1 MSLFCVHRTSLDFW
15 RNFDKRDMASHLISH
30 TLYKVEQM
38 KTSRAHFVVHIG
50 QKPILDDPIFCC
62 GSITV
67 KSRVEARVTIQKI
80 KSLGVLQT
88 ETCH

>member
-1 MSLFCVHRTSLDFW
+1 MHRTSLDFW

-50 QKPILDDPIFCC
+50 QKPILNYHIFFNTSKCATNYVVSFEVYD
-62 GSITV
+62 GFIGQNIL
-67 KSRVEARVTIQKI
+67 K
-80 KSLGVLQT
+80 L
-88 ETCH
+88 